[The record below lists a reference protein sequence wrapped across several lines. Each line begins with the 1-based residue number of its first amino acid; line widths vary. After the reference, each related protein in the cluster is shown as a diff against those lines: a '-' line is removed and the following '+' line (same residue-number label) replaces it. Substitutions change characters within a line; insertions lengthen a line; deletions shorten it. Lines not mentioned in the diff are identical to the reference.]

1 LFAKVGRPKGGTRD
15 EPQWITGESGR
26 GSGE

>member
-1 LFAKVGRPKGGTRD
+1 LFAKVGRPKGRTRD
-15 EPQWITGESGR
+15 EHQWITGESGR